1 MHKQKNTQTKHQKLR
16 KETPPMKQI
25 KLNTV
30 KFILELMDNVN
41 NIWQDEIIKND
52 KIVPAETWDTA
63 KSIENRMDDFDETP
77 LLVRIRYLGS
87 EFYPSTQGFSFELL
101 GSKKILTFET
111 FVTKPK
117 TMQEFK
123 QFLSQCL
130 EEIRMIPNTESPL
143 NTVIINAFHKQHMPV
158 EDLETVL
165 NIKNQLLDTKDLNTP
180 VFSYPNL
187 KNDH

>member
-1 MHKQKNTQTKHQKLR
+1 
-16 KETPPMKQI
+16 MKQI

-117 TMQEFK
+117 T
-123 QFLSQCL
+123 
-130 EEIRMIPNTESPL
+130 T
-143 NTVIINAFHKQHMPV
+143 
-158 EDLETVL
+158 DYETD
-165 NIKNQLLDTKDLNTP
+165 NYKNRRGKM
-180 VFSYPNL
+180 
-187 KNDH
+187 

>member
-1 MHKQKNTQTKHQKLR
+1 
-16 KETPPMKQI
+16 MKQI

-30 KFILELMDNVN
+30 KFILELIDNVN
-41 NIWQDEIIKND
+41 DVWQDEIIKTD
-52 KIVPAETWDTA
+52 KIVSAETWDTA
-63 KSIENRMDDFDETP
+63 QSIENLMDDFDETP

-87 EFYPSTQGFSFELL
+87 EFYHSTQGFCFELL
-101 GSKKILTFET
+101 GSTKILAFET

-117 TMQEFK
+117 TMQEFE

-143 NTVIINAFHKQHMPV
+143 NKVIINAFHEKHMPV
-158 EDLETVL
+158 EDLEAVL
-165 NIKNQLLDTKDLNTP
+165 NVKKDLEVVLNVKNQLLGTNDLNTP

>member
-1 MHKQKNTQTKHQKLR
+1 
-16 KETPPMKQI
+16 MKQI

-30 KFILELMDNVN
+30 KFIFELMDNIN

-63 KSIENRMDDFDETP
+63 QSIENLMDNFDETP

-87 EFYPSTQGFSFELL
+87 EFYHSTQGFCFELL
-101 GSKKILTFET
+101 GSTKILAFET

-117 TMQEFK
+117 NMQEFE
-123 QFLSQCL
+123 QFLLQCL

-143 NTVIINAFHKQHMPV
+143 NTVIINAFHGRHMPV
-158 EDLETVL
+158 EDLEAVL
-165 NIKNQLLDTKDLNTP
+165 NVKNQLLDTKDLNNP